1 MESII
6 NNTSCEELNEVEI
19 YGINGGGW
27 RDVAAGAAQGAF
39 TGGIAGAVTGNPLGI
54 GAGMLGGA
62 IVGAINEW

>member
-1 MESII
+1 MEIKLNDI
-6 NNTSCEELNEVEI
+6 SCEEILEMDL
-19 YGINGGGW
+19 YSINGGGW